1 MKDFLKF
8 TLATV
13 TGIIVSSV
21 VLFFI
26 SILVVFS
33 MVSSSESETQVR
45 KNSVMMLDLNGTLAE
60 RSQEN
65 PLDILMKD
73 DYKTYGLDDVLS
85 SIRKAK
91 ENENIKGIYI
101 QANSLSAGYASLEE
115 IRHAL
120 KDFKESGK
128 FIVAYGDSYTQSLY
142 YLSSIADKVM
152 LNGTLAERSQENPL
166 DILMKDDYKTYGLD
180 DVLSSIR
187 KAKENENIKGI
198 YIQANSLSAGYASLE
213 EIRHALKDFKES
225 GKFIVA
231 YGDSYTQ
238 SLYYLSSI
246 ADKVMLNPQG
256 MLEWRGLA
264 ATPMFFK
271 DLLEKIGVE
280 MQVFKVGTYKSA
292 VEPFIATEMSPAN
305 REQVNVYLSSVWGQ
319 ITGDIAESRN
329 LSVEALNKE
338 ADRMLMFYP
347 AEESVKNGLVDTLIY
362 KNDVRDYLKTLV
374 GIDKDDDMPVLGIQ
388 DMVNVKKNVPK
399 DKSGNVI
406 AVYYAYG
413 EIDGGSSAS
422 TEEGI
427 NSEKVIRDLRKLKD
441 DENVKAVVLRVNSPG
456 GSAYGSEQ
464 IWYAVEQLKK
474 EKPVIVSMGDYAASG
489 GYYIACNADTIVA
502 EPTTLTGSIG
512 IFGMMPNAK
521 GLTEK
526 LGLNFDVVKTNPY
539 ADFGNLTRPMND
551 GEKGLMQMYVNNG
564 YKLFLTRCS
573 DGRGISMEELDK
585 IAQGRVWTG
594 STAKEL
600 GLVDELGGLDK
611 ALEIAVTKAGV
622 DAYTVMNYP
631 KKEGF
636 LESLM
641 NTNPGNYIKA
651 RMLNGKM
658 SDVYRQFGIIENFD
672 KIDRI
677 QARVPFELNIQ

>member
-13 TGIIVSSV
+13 TGIIISSV

-45 KNSVMMLDLNGTLAE
+45 KNSVMMLDLNGTLTE

-65 PLDILMKD
+65 PLDFLMKE
-73 DYKTYGLDDVLS
+73 DYKTYGLDDILS

-91 ENENIKGIYI
+91 ENEDIKGIYI
-101 QANSLSAGYASLEE
+101 QATSLGAGFASLEE
-115 IRHAL
+115 IRDAL

-128 FIVAYGDSYTQSLY
+128 FIVAYGDTYTQNLY
-142 YLSSIADKVM
+142 YLSSVADKV
-152 LNGTLAERSQENPL
+152 L
-166 DILMKDDYKTYGLD
+166 
-180 DVLSSIR
+180 
-187 KAKENENIKGI
+187 
-198 YIQANSLSAGYASLE
+198 
-213 EIRHALKDFKES
+213 
-225 GKFIVA
+225 
-231 YGDSYTQ
+231 
-238 SLYYLSSI
+238 
-246 ADKVMLNPQG
+246 LNPQG

-271 DLLEKIGVE
+271 DLLKKIGVE
-280 MQVFKVGTYKSA
+280 MQIFKVGTYKSA
-292 VEPFIATEMSPAN
+292 VEPFISTEMSPAN
-305 REQVNVYLSSVWGQ
+305 REQVNVYLSSIWGQ
-319 ITGDIAESRN
+319 ITSSVAESRN

-362 KNDVRDYLKTLV
+362 KNDVRDYLKNMV
-374 GIDKDDDMPVLGIQ
+374 GIDKDDNMPVLGIQ
-388 DMVNVKKNVPK
+388 DMINVKKNGPR

-422 TEEGI
+422 TDEGI
-427 NSEKVIRDLRKLKD
+427 NSEKVIKDLRKLKD

-464 IWYAVEQLKK
+464 IWYAINQLKK
-474 EKPVIVSMGDYAASG
+474 EKPIIVSMGDYAASG

-526 LGLNFDVVKTNPY
+526 LGVNFDVVKTNPY

-551 GEKGLMQMYVNNG
+551 GEKGLMQMYVNKG
-564 YKLFLTRCS
+564 YELFLTRCS

-611 ALEIAVTKAGV
+611 ALEIAIAKAGV

-658 SDVYRQFGIIENFD
+658 NDVYRQFSIIENFD

-677 QARVPFELNIQ
+677 QARVPFELNIP

>member
-13 TGIIVSSV
+13 TGIVISSV

-65 PLDILMKD
+65 PLDLIMKD
-73 DYKTYGLDDVLS
+73 DYKTYGLDDILS
-85 SIRKAK
+85 SIKKAK
-91 ENENIKGIYI
+91 ENEDIKGIYI
-101 QANSLSAGYASLEE
+101 QATSLGAGFASLEE
-115 IRHAL
+115 IRNAL

-128 FIVAYGDSYTQSLY
+128 FVVAYGDAYTQGLY
-142 YLSSIADKVM
+142 YLSSVADKV
-152 LNGTLAERSQENPL
+152 L
-166 DILMKDDYKTYGLD
+166 
-180 DVLSSIR
+180 
-187 KAKENENIKGI
+187 
-198 YIQANSLSAGYASLE
+198 
-213 EIRHALKDFKES
+213 
-225 GKFIVA
+225 
-231 YGDSYTQ
+231 
-238 SLYYLSSI
+238 
-246 ADKVMLNPQG
+246 LNPQG

-271 DLLEKIGVE
+271 DLLEKVGVE

-292 VEPFIATEMSPAN
+292 VEPFISTEMSAAN
-305 REQVNVYLSSVWGQ
+305 REQINVYLSSIWGQ
-319 ITGDIAESRN
+319 ITSAVAESRN

-362 KNDVRDYLKTLV
+362 KNDVRDYLKNLA
-374 GIDKDDDMPVLGIQ
+374 GIDKDDNMPVLGIQ
-388 DMVNVKKNVPK
+388 DMINVKKNVPR

-422 TEEGI
+422 TDEGI
-427 NSEKVIRDLRKLKD
+427 NSEKVIKDLRKLKD
-441 DENVKAVVLRVNSPG
+441 NENVKAVVLRVNSPG

-464 IWYAVEQLKK
+464 IWYAVNQLKK

-489 GYYIACNADTIVA
+489 GYYISCNADTIVA

-526 LGLNFDVVKTNPY
+526 LGVNFDVVKTNPY

-564 YKLFLTRCS
+564 YELFLTRCS

-611 ALEIAVTKAGV
+611 ALEIAIAKAGV
-622 DAYTVMNYP
+622 DAYTVMSYP

-641 NTNPGNYIKA
+641 NTNPGNYIKS

-658 SDVYRQFGIIENFD
+658 SDMYRQFSIIENFD

>member
-13 TGIIVSSV
+13 TGIIISSV

-45 KNSVMMLDLNGTLAE
+45 KNSVMMLDLNGTLTE

-65 PLDILMKD
+65 PLDFLMKE
-73 DYKTYGLDDVLS
+73 DYKTYGLDDILS

-91 ENENIKGIYI
+91 ENEDIKGIYI
-101 QANSLSAGYASLEE
+101 QATSLGAGFASLEE
-115 IRHAL
+115 IRDAL

-128 FIVAYGDSYTQSLY
+128 FIVAYGDTYTQNLY
-142 YLSSIADKVM
+142 YLSSVADKV
-152 LNGTLAERSQENPL
+152 L
-166 DILMKDDYKTYGLD
+166 
-180 DVLSSIR
+180 
-187 KAKENENIKGI
+187 
-198 YIQANSLSAGYASLE
+198 
-213 EIRHALKDFKES
+213 
-225 GKFIVA
+225 
-231 YGDSYTQ
+231 
-238 SLYYLSSI
+238 
-246 ADKVMLNPQG
+246 LNPQG

-271 DLLEKIGVE
+271 DLLKKIGVE
-280 MQVFKVGTYKSA
+280 MQIFKVGTYKSA
-292 VEPFIATEMSPAN
+292 VEPFISTEMSPAN
-305 REQVNVYLSSVWGQ
+305 REQVNVYLSSIWGQ
-319 ITGDIAESRN
+319 ITSSVAESRN

-362 KNDVRDYLKTLV
+362 KNDVRDYLKNMV
-374 GIDKDDDMPVLGIQ
+374 GIDKDDNMPVLGIQ
-388 DMVNVKKNVPK
+388 DMINVKKNVPR

-422 TEEGI
+422 TDEGI
-427 NSEKVIRDLRKLKD
+427 NSEKVIKDLRKLKD

-464 IWYAVEQLKK
+464 IWYAVNQLKK

-526 LGLNFDVVKTNPY
+526 LGVNFDVVKTNPY

-551 GEKGLMQMYVNNG
+551 GEKGLMQMYVNKG
-564 YKLFLTRCS
+564 YELFLTRCS

-611 ALEIAVTKAGV
+611 ALEIAIAKAGV

-658 SDVYRQFGIIENFD
+658 NDVYRQFSIIGNFD